1 MHTFTTNEIGRII
14 IIHLGKGEDILSSV
28 QSEINRLNVRNGIL
42 VSAIGSILL
51 DIASA
56 RAVCSYV

>member
-42 VSAIGSILL
+42 VSAIGSL
-51 DIASA
+51 
-56 RAVCSYV
+56 R